1 MSLSVNLVYDTKI
14 LMVFALIG
22 IIIKVFFGS
31 ITEDGSSGPADATIY
46 GFGLVDISIL
56 SIIFITFALASRMAN
71 VNLGIMQ
78 FIKNLVIGAYPS
90 IIMLVMITWLIVINA
105 TYRKEINK
113 GTVPSEYNSFSFMS
127 TVLILILLALLFKIT
142 HNEVNNIQDPNASL
156 MKSLPVFQSAYCDN
170 IPVFI
175 TGTSKSTKTNRQ
187 EIQKFAVPGTV
198 PVPLLV

>member
-127 TVLILILLALLFKIT
+127 TVLILIQLALLFKIT

-156 MKSLPVFQSAYCDN
+156 MKSLSFLLSILNFLFIGIIN
-170 IPVFI
+170 IILKFFI
-175 TGTSKSTKTNRQ
+175 TDG
-187 EIQKFAVPGTV
+187 
-198 PVPLLV
+198 